1 MDDYSAQYIDGDD
14 VIMDDIDDGDK
25 FAHFYLYHIYSM
37 EWIRYNSKLG
47 KYIIMRKAI
56 NEFAQE
62 YHQEILAR
70 FRAIKRDMKLLDQQ

>member
-1 MDDYSAQYIDGDD
+1 
-14 VIMDDIDDGDK
+14 
-25 FAHFYLYHIYSM
+25 M

-70 FRAIKRDMKLLDQQ
+70 YRAIKRDMKLLDQQ